1 MVWLPAGNAAAQVR
15 TWTLTDVLARARAQ
29 APQIVSARLAV
40 DEARGQVLGASVRH
54 QSNPDLN
61 LQLGYRNGERGRFAD
76 LQVGVRQTLDPG
88 PRRTARMDGANALVE
103 QGTAGVDE
111 TTRTVL
117 RSAAA
122 SYFRALH
129 ATARI
134 RLLDRAQELAA
145 GVYDVA
151 DRRFRAGDIA
161 VLDVNLARAALA
173 RTRADREAAEAA
185 RALALGDLRQVLL
198 LRDEMAVDGELTAA
212 VDDPDL
218 AALLQ
223 SATERPELRALEA
236 AVREAEADVRLGLA
250 ATKATYGV
258 GAQYSREEGDQIVL
272 GGLTITLP
280 TFTKGQELRAVGA
293 ARATRLRA
301 ELDAAR
307 TRIQLEVQTALEAYR
322 ERRAAV
328 RVLEAEALTGLDDS
342 DALTTRSFDV
352 GQISL
357 PQLLLVRREFLDT
370 RFHHLDALLEA
381 ALARVDVDASAG
393 ILR

>member
-1 MVWLPAGNAAAQVR
+1 
-15 TWTLTDVLARARAQ
+15 
-29 APQIVSARLAV
+29 
-40 DEARGQVLGASVRH
+40 
-54 QSNPDLN
+54 
-61 LQLGYRNGERGRFAD
+61 
-76 LQVGVRQTLDPG
+76 
-88 PRRTARMDGANALVE
+88 
-103 QGTAGVDE
+103 
-111 TTRTVL
+111 
-117 RSAAA
+117 
-122 SYFRALH
+122 
-129 ATARI
+129 
-134 RLLDRAQELAA
+134 
-145 GVYDVA
+145 
-151 DRRFRAGDIA
+151 
-161 VLDVNLARAALA
+161 
-173 RTRADREAAEAA
+173 
-185 RALALGDLRQVLL
+185 
-198 LRDEMAVDGELTAA
+198 MAVDGELTAA